1 MHLVHQGHL
10 PTVVRAVGETHV
22 SSHAVTVP
30 VLVDPPHDSL
40 LMRITSPGFEA
51 PPPDI
56 IHPERIPPD
65 IWSACAAQ
73 REGGFAPRPVSVW
86 LLHDVHVACEGL
98 VFDRD
103 GRLYRPSVTQHGP
116 AEIDWAA
123 SAVCTA
129 QADGS
134 ALVHDLPLVLGK
146 KRGAANYGHW
156 LMEMLPMLHLVLSR
170 LSDPAVGVLLHDV
183 TDPRLGEVIQTSVS
197 RLGIAPARVRIS
209 DHRPVRVRTLLLVEG
224 LTTHGTYMSPLV
236 RDCHV
241 RLAHDVPGH
250 GHRRV
255 FVARGPD
262 RARDFTDPAAAE
274 AVARD
279 AGYHVLHPDRLSFL
293 EQVATIRD
301 AEVVA
306 GAMGAALTTLAYL
319 RNPATVL
326 IFAGAAMPDTFF
338 WFIATLFG
346 HHYREIRCLQS
357 DAPAPTGVS
366 YDRAL
371 LIDPSEMRRLLAVS

>member
-1 MHLVHQGHL
+1 M
-10 PTVVRAVGETHV
+10 TVAN
-22 SSHAVTVP
+22 
-30 VLVDPPHDSL
+30 LVDPPDAAL

-51 PPPDI
+51 PPPEI
-56 IHPERIPPD
+56 IHAERVPPD

-73 REGGFAPRPVSVW
+73 REGSFAPRLVSVW

-98 VFDRD
+98 VFDRH
-103 GRLYRPSVTQHGP
+103 GRLYRPSVTQHSP
-116 AEIDWAA
+116 AEIEWAA

-129 QADGS
+129 QADDS
-134 ALVHDLPLVLGK
+134 ATVHDLPLVLGK

-156 LMEMLPMLHLVLSR
+156 LMEMLPMLHLALSR
-170 LSDPAVGVLLHDV
+170 LPDPAIGVLLHDV
-183 TDPRLGEVIQTSVS
+183 VDPGLGEVIQTSVS
-197 RLGIAPARVRIS
+197 RLGIAPARVRVS
-209 DHRPVRVRTLLLVEG
+209 DHRPVRVRSLLLVEG
-224 LTTHGTYMSPLV
+224 LTMHGTYLSPLV

-241 RLAHDVPGH
+241 RLARDVPGV

-255 FVARGPD
+255 FIARGPG
-262 RARDFTDPAAAE
+262 RARDFVDPAAAE
-274 AVARD
+274 ALARD

-293 EQVATIRD
+293 EQVAAIRD

-319 RNPATVL
+319 RNPATIL
-326 IFAGAAMPDTFF
+326 AFAGAAMPDTFF

-346 HHYREIRCLQS
+346 HRYREVRCLQS

-371 LIDPSEMRRLLAVS
+371 LIDPAEMQSLLAAA